1 MIGFTLAV
9 DYKKMQIIFY
19 LKKVIGSDGLVIWAG
34 GCVEFLNQFA
44 RLQRSPEIST
54 YSMV

>member
-44 RLQRSPEIST
+44 RLQRSPEISILW
-54 YSMV
+54 SE